1 MVLQKRKSAKYRKNL
16 TTKQKRQIQ
25 TLKDSQVARQT
36 FDLYALP
43 LDIKIKIF
51 RLAVKGNMEK
61 WSQTHRRHMKG
72 VHAYIS
78 YVPWWLDFPASI
90 KPMTV
95 CRNAYT
101 SKCAKEYLPYLTEE
115 YDEEVC
121 DIIRPRFLGGDIFWY
136 DERCRCLTCDRV
148 RECAGHFRAYK

>member
-43 LDIKIKIF
+43 LEIKVKIF
-51 RLAVKGNMEK
+51 RLAISGNMEE
-61 WSQTHRRHMKG
+61 WLQTHRRHMKG

-78 YVPWWLDFPASI
+78 YVPWWLDFPGGTLA
-90 KPMTV
+90 PMTL
-95 CRNAYT
+95 CRDEYT
-101 SKCAKEYLPYLTEE
+101 SECAMEYFPFLMEE
-115 YDEEVC
+115 YDEEVYEN
-121 DIIRPRFLGGDIFWY
+121 IRSRSLGGDIFWY
-136 DERCRCLTCDRV
+136 NERCRCLTCDRV
-148 RECAGHFRAYK
+148 RESADRYR

>member
-16 TTKQKRQIQ
+16 TTKQKRQIK

-95 CRNAYT
+95 CRDAYT

>member
-43 LDIKIKIF
+43 LDIKVKIF
-51 RLAVKGNMEK
+51 RLAISANMEK
-61 WSQTHRRHMKG
+61 WSQTHRRNMKG

-95 CRNAYT
+95 CRNEYT
-101 SKCAKEYLPYLTEE
+101 SECAMEYFPYLTEE
-115 YDEEVC
+115 YDSEVC
-121 DIIRPRFLGGDIFWY
+121 ENIRSRSLGGDIYWHN
-136 DERCRCLTCDRV
+136 ERCRCLTCDRV
-148 RECAGHFRAYK
+148 RECAGHFR